1 MKNHNHDLIDPIW
14 TPSEQAMYEA
24 SRHRYDKPR
33 PWQAVMSG
41 KARFST
47 SKMDRPVPG
56 DVSEIE
62 SEPTKPYEFR
72 DGVHLP
78 QKHRPTQWRM
88 SHAFVGKSQPNG
100 IPVNPTRIA
109 SGELGRE
116 KRTDAKRWKTPT
128 QTRKTTRV
136 RAKADKWLA
145 KHGSKV

>member
-1 MKNHNHDLIDPIW
+1 MRNHNTELIDPIW
-14 TPSEQAMYEA
+14 TRSEQAMYEV
-24 SRHRYDKPR
+24 SRHRIDKPR
-33 PWQAVMSG
+33 AWQATLGTKS
-41 KARFST
+41 
-47 SKMDRPVPG
+47 DRLVPG

-72 DGVHLP
+72 DGVHVSHAQRSTLWP
-78 QKHRPTQWRM
+78 M
-88 SHAFVGKSQPNG
+88 AHAFVGKSQPNE

-136 RAKADKWLA
+136 RAKASKWMA
-145 KHGSKV
+145 KHGSKI

>member
-1 MKNHNHDLIDPIW
+1 MKDHNHDLIDPNW
-14 TPSEQAMYEA
+14 TRSEQAMYEA
-24 SRHRYDKPR
+24 SRHRFDKPR
-33 PWQAVMSG
+33 QWQAVMSG

-47 SKMDRPVPG
+47 SKLDRPVPG

-62 SEPTKPYEFR
+62 SEPSKPYEFR
-72 DGVHLP
+72 DGVHVSH
-78 QKHRPTQWRM
+78 QHRTTQWKM

-100 IPVNPTRIA
+100 IPVNPTKVI
-109 SGELGRE
+109 GKE